1 MIADSCLADVRRTTT
16 AEDLGLEPAPRPIVI
31 GAGTSLEARLLA
43 AEVKIVSETLEQHAG
58 HRRATARALGISER
72 TLRHKLKQWRDNGIV
87 TAA

>member
-1 MIADSCLADVRRTTT
+1 MIADSSFAGVRSTT
-16 AEDLGLEPAPRPIVI
+16 AEDLGLEPAARPTVLR
-31 GAGTSLEARLLA
+31 GGTSLEARLLA
-43 AEVKIVSETLEQHAG
+43 AEVKIVAEALEQHAG